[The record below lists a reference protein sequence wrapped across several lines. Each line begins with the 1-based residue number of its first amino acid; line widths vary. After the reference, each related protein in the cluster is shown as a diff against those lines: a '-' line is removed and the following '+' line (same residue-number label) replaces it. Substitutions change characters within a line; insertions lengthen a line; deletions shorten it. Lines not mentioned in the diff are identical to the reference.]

1 MDIKYGGFD
10 ILFKS
15 IWWGHP
21 EGSVGKGICCK
32 SNDLN
37 LISEL
42 TCKKGK
48 TSSYHRQSIHTHTHT
63 VTQINT
69 SKICN
74 VFDK

>member
-37 LISEL
+37 LIPEFNV
-42 TCKKGK
+42 KKGK
-48 TSSYHRQSIHTHTHT
+48 PVPITDKAYTHT
-63 VTQINT
+63 Q
-69 SKICN
+69 SPK
-74 VFDK
+74 